1 MKEINIENVL
11 REKMP
16 KLFTNYPKFISQ
28 CVVGFLKW
36 AFHLNSINKH
46 LAQNEN
52 VYGIDFVYNT
62 FKFIGFNY
70 KVDQA
75 DLERIPKTGRLLIAS
90 NHPLGGMD
98 GLALIA
104 AVYGV
109 RKDVRILANDVLMN
123 LTNIENLF
131 LPVNIF
137 FTSAIRSNLNSIK
150 QALENEEALI
160 FFPAAKVSRLSFKG
174 IKDVIWNKGIV
185 RFAQKY
191 NSPILPV
198 YLKAKNSTL
207 FYILSSIFDSVGT
220 FLLPHE
226 AMNKRGKVLNITI
239 GKVIDVKVF
248 NSLQIAAQTLTDRL
262 RDHIYSLKKNPN
274 AIYNPKDLII
284 NEVNPLLIKKELFSK
299 ATLLGSTKNNEYVFS
314 AKFSDCPNVIMEI
327 SRLREI
333 TFRSVGEGTGKS
345 ADTDEY
351 DKYYDHIVLWNNS
364 NKDIVGSYRLGNTK
378 KIVEEFGSKGL
389 YNAQQFTFQD
399 SFKTI
404 TDKSIEVGRSF
415 IQKKYWKS
423 NALDYLWNGIGLYIK
438 HQNNIR
444 YLWGGVSI
452 TDSFN
457 TFAKSLIVRYYQK
470 WYKGTE
476 EYAKPKN
483 NFALAPEVQ
492 NEIDGIL
499 TGQDH
504 LQDYKLLKK
513 ALHNIGLS
521 VPVLYRK
528 YSEMTNYGGTKIY
541 EFSVNKTFNSAIDS
555 LIVIDLDQIRN
566 DYKERYFGSKGYVKE
581 NPSKMW
587 STLRDKLK
595 K

>member
-1 MKEINIENVL
+1 MKEINIETIL

-16 KLFTNYPKFISQ
+16 NLFTKYPKFISQ
-28 CVVGFLKW
+28 LVLVFIKFVIHLK
-36 AFHLNSINKH
+36 SINQI
-46 LAQNEN
+46 LTQNEN
-52 VYGIDFVYNT
+52 VYGIEFVNNT
-62 FKFIGFNY
+62 FKFIGFDY
-70 KVDQA
+70 KIEQL
-75 DLERIPKTGRLLIAS
+75 DLDRIPKTGRLLIAS

-98 GLALIA
+98 GLALTA
-104 AVYGV
+104 AIYRV
-109 RKDVRILANDVLMN
+109 RQDVRILANDVLMN

-137 FTSAIRSNLNSIK
+137 SSAAIRSNLNNIK

-160 FFPAAKVSRLSFKG
+160 FFPAAKVSRLSFEG
-174 IKDVIWNKGIV
+174 IKDTSWNKGIV

-207 FYILSSIFDSVGT
+207 FYILSSLFDTLGT

-226 AMNKRGKVLNITI
+226 VMNKRGKVLKATI
-239 GKVIDVKVF
+239 GKIINVKEF
-248 NSLQIAAQTLTDRL
+248 NSLQITDQTLTNRL
-262 RDHIYSLKKNPN
+262 REHIYTLRKNRDS
-274 AIYNPKDLII
+274 IYNPKDAII
-284 NEVNPLLIKKELFSK
+284 SSVNPAIVKKELFSK
-299 ATLLGSTKNNEYVFS
+299 AILLGSTKNNEFVFT
-314 AKFSDCPNVIMEI
+314 ARYDDCPNVLREI

-364 NKDIVGSYRLGNTK
+364 NQDIVGSYRLGNTK
-378 KIVEEFGSKGL
+378 EIVDKFGYKGL
-389 YNAQQFTFQD
+389 YNAQQFTFYEN
-399 SFKTI
+399 FKSVTEH
-404 TDKSIEVGRSF
+404 SIEVGRSF

-438 HQNNIR
+438 QHKDLR

-457 TFAKSLIVRYYQK
+457 TYAKNLIVRYYLK

-476 EYAKPKN
+476 QYCKPN
-483 NFALAPEVQ
+483 NDLVLAPEFQ

-504 LQDYKLLKK
+504 VQDYKFLKK
-513 ALHNIGLS
+513 ALHNLGLT
-521 VPVLYRK
+521 VPILYRK

-541 EFSVNKTFNSAIDS
+541 EFSVNKTFNSAIDG
-555 LIVIDLDQIRN
+555 LIVMDLDKLRD
-566 DYKERYFGSKGYVKE
+566 DYNERYFGSKGYVKE
-581 NPSKMW
+581 NIRKMW
-587 STLRDKLK
+587 LPFRK
-595 K
+595 

>member
-1 MKEINIENVL
+1 MKNINIEKVL
-11 REKMP
+11 QENMP
-16 KLFTNYPKFISQ
+16 KLFTKYPKFISQ
-28 CVVGFLKW
+28 MVIGFLTW
-36 AFHLNSINKH
+36 AFHLESINKI
-46 LAQNEN
+46 LSQNEN

-70 KVDQA
+70 KVDQT
-75 DLERIPKTGRLLIAS
+75 DLDRIPKTGRLLIAS

-98 GLALIA
+98 GLALTA
-104 AVYGV
+104 AIYSV

-137 FTSAIRSNLNSIK
+137 SSSAIRSNLNNIR
-150 QALENEEALI
+150 QALENEEVLI
-160 FFPAAKVSRLSFKG
+160 FFPAAKVSRLTLKG
-174 IKDVIWNKGIV
+174 IKDVPWNKGIV

-198 YLKAKNSTL
+198 YLKARNSPL
-207 FYILSSIFDSVGT
+207 FYILSSLFDRIGT

-226 AMNKRGKVLNITI
+226 AMNKRGKVLKATI
-239 GKVIDVKVF
+239 GNVIDVKEF
-248 NSLQIAAQTLTDRL
+248 TSLQISAQTLTDRL
-262 RDHIYSLKKNPN
+262 REHVYSLKRNRN
-274 AIYNPKDLII
+274 AVYNPEDTII
-284 NEVNPLLIKKELFSK
+284 NTVHPDIIKKELFSK
-299 ATLLGSTKNNEYVFS
+299 ATLLGSTKNNEYVFL
-314 AKFSDCPNVIMEI
+314 AKFDGCPNAIKEI

-345 ADTDEY
+345 ADFDKY

-378 KIVEEFGSKGL
+378 EIIAEFGDKGL
-389 YNAQQFTFQD
+389 YNAQQFTFND
-399 SFKTI
+399 GFKAI
-404 TDKSIEVGRSF
+404 TDHAIEVGRSF
-415 IQKKYWKS
+415 IQKKYWKTS
-423 NALDYLWNGIGLYIK
+423 ALDYLWNGIGLYIK
-438 HQNNIR
+438 HKKDLR

-457 TFAKSLIVRYYQK
+457 TFAKNLIVRYYQK
-470 WYKGTE
+470 WYQGTE
-476 EYAKPKN
+476 EYGNPN
-483 NFALAPEVQ
+483 NIYEIAPEFIK
-492 NEIDGIL
+492 EIDEIL

-504 LQDYKLLKK
+504 IQDYKILKK
-513 ALHNIGLS
+513 ALHNIGLT

-528 YSEMTNYGGTKIY
+528 YTEMTNYGGTKIY
-541 EFSVNKTFNSAIDS
+541 GFSVNKTFNASVDAFI
-555 LIVIDLDQIRN
+555 IIDLDLMRD
-566 DYKERYFGSKGYVKE
+566 DYKERYFGSKGFVKE
-581 NPSKMW
+581 NPSKIW

>member
-16 KLFTNYPKFISQ
+16 KLFSNYPKFVSQ
-28 CVVGFLKW
+28 CVIGFLNW
-36 AFHLNSINKH
+36 AFHIKSINKH
-46 LAQNEN
+46 LTQNEN
-52 VYGIDFVYNT
+52 IYGIDFVDNT

-70 KVDQA
+70 KVNQV

-98 GLALIA
+98 GLALISA
-104 AVYGV
+104 IYGV
-109 RKDVRILANDVLMN
+109 RRDVRILANDVLMN

-137 FTSAIRSNLNSIK
+137 SATAIRSNLNSIK
-150 QALENEEALI
+150 QALQNEEALI
-160 FFPAAKVSRLSFKG
+160 FFPAAKVSRLRFKG
-174 IKDVIWNKGIV
+174 IKDNYWNKGII

-198 YLKAKNSTL
+198 YLKAKNSIL
-207 FYILSSIFDSVGT
+207 FYILSALFDRIGT

-226 AMNKRGKVLNITI
+226 AMNKRGKVLKITL
-239 GKVIDVKVF
+239 GNLIDVKVF
-248 NSLQIAAQTLTDRL
+248 NSLQIAAQTLVDRL
-262 RDHIYSLKKNPN
+262 REHIYALKNNPD
-274 AIYNPKDLII
+274 AVYNPKDVIIKAINPLII
-284 NEVNPLLIKKELFSK
+284 SKELFSK
-299 ATLLGSTKNNEYVFS
+299 ATLLGSTNSNEYVFS
-314 AKFSDCPNVIMEI
+314 AKFKDCPNVIMEI

-378 KIVEEFGSKGL
+378 EIVAEFGVEGL
-389 YNAQQFTFQD
+389 YNAQQFNFYD
-399 SFKTI
+399 DFKAI
-404 TDKSIEVGRSF
+404 TEHSIEVGRSF

-438 HQNNIR
+438 HQNDIK

-457 TFAKSLIVRYYQK
+457 TFAKNLIVRYYQK
-470 WYKGTE
+470 WYKGTDN
-476 EYAKPKN
+476 YAKANHSFQTNPEL
-483 NFALAPEVQ
+483 LA
-492 NEIDGIL
+492 EIDGIL

-504 LQDYKLLKK
+504 LQDFKILKK

-541 EFSVNKTFNSAIDS
+541 EFSVNKTFNSSIDG
-555 LIVIDLDQIRN
+555 LIVIDLNLMRD
-566 DYKERYFGSKGYVKE
+566 DYKERYFGSKGFVKE
-581 NPSKMW
+581 NQTKIW